1 MNRCD
6 SDGKPGDRVIGEGAF
21 GRVNICHID
30 GSHTLYARKQCL
42 KSNNTSQIEYEAKVY
57 RCLEG
62 GMGIC
67 KAVLKWDANNAP
79 TLIMDLLGPNLEEM
93 FEYCY
98 RRFSVKTVLMLGI
111 ELLTRLEFI
120 HHRNFI
126 HRDIKP
132 ENFALGIGKRANV
145 IYVLDFGLAKRYR
158 DPKTK
163 KHIPFV
169 CVTVLIRSYCE
180 NKSLT
185 GTPRYASI
193 NNHMGRE
200 QSRRDDL
207 ESLGYVLIYF
217 LKGRLPWQGMT
228 AKRKEERYEKIMRCK
243 VDVAHCMMPV
253 MIRRRST
260 CCATDCPSSSRST
273 CATVATSDSTSRPTT
288 VICAVSSKPGSKNAC
303 GTGARREV

>member
-126 HRDIKP
+126 NRDIKP

-163 KHIPFV
+163 KHIP
-169 CVTVLIRSYCE
+169 YCE
-180 NKSLT
+180 NK
-185 GTPRYASI
+185 
-193 NNHMGRE
+193 
-200 QSRRDDL
+200 
-207 ESLGYVLIYF
+207 V
-217 LKGRLPWQGMT
+217 
-228 AKRKEERYEKIMRCK
+228 
-243 VDVAHCMMPV
+243 
-253 MIRRRST
+253 
-260 CCATDCPSSSRST
+260 
-273 CATVATSDSTSRPTT
+273 
-288 VICAVSSKPGSKNAC
+288 
-303 GTGARREV
+303 